1 MRQKVWTDLGEAL
14 AQRSYVYRLDL
25 SRQRLKLLPA
35 EIGKL
40 NKVETCR
47 LSENDL
53 SGWPPTERPGLRR
66 LPIIPWTRTAVTH
79 QTVCSL
85 TMSPAPRRNVAAR
98 GIFRSGQAAGA

>member
-1 MRQKVWTDLGEAL
+1 MWTDLDEAL

-40 NKVETCR
+40 NKVEACR

-53 SGWPPTERPGLRR
+53 SGRPD
-66 LPIIPWTRTAVTH
+66 
-79 QTVCSL
+79 
-85 TMSPAPRRNVAAR
+85 
-98 GIFRSGQAAGA
+98 